1 MRVSECSRGGA
12 VGRFALTLLTIASCS
27 TACSTT
33 SSRLKARFATEQGC
47 PVDQVGV
54 EDEGGTVYRA
64 SGCGKDTE
72 YVCEAFAGMGDSSQR
87 CAERGLN
94 PHAPTG
100 DPPPQNTSRPDLVAP
115 K

>member
-1 MRVSECSRGGA
+1 MLFA
-12 VGRFALTLLTIASCS
+12 FFALATCCMG
-27 TACSTT
+27 CSTT

-72 YVCEAFAGMGDSSQR
+72 YVCESFAGMGDSSQR
-87 CAERGLN
+87 CVERGLN
-94 PHAPTG
+94 RREPTG
-100 DPPPQNTSRPDLVAP
+100 NPPPRNVYRPDLEPP

>member
-1 MRVSECSRGGA
+1 MRALRFPGGGA
-12 VGRFALTLLTIASCS
+12 VALFAFFALATCCLG
-27 TACSTT
+27 CSTT

-72 YVCEAFAGMGDSSQR
+72 YVCESFAGMGDSSQR
-87 CAERGLN
+87 CVERGLSRRE
-94 PHAPTG
+94 PTG
-100 DPPPQNTSRPDLVAP
+100 NPPPRNVYRPDLEPP